1 MLEEIRK
8 RLRGVPFTLFV
19 IRLTD
24 GRALRVN
31 HPDFLWMPKPSR
43 IYFFD
48 EADDASERV
57 NVLHIVSVRG
67 VEEMEAA

>member
-8 RLRGVPFTLFV
+8 RLRSVPFAPFI

-24 GRALRVN
+24 GRALKVN
-31 HPDFLWMPKPSR
+31 YPDFLWMPKPSR
-43 IYFFD
+43 VFYFD
-48 EADDASERV
+48 ETDDVSERV

-67 VEEMEAA
+67 VEEMEPT

>member
-8 RLRGVPFTLFV
+8 RLHCAPFAPFI

-24 GRALRVN
+24 GRALKVN
-31 HPDFLWMPKPSR
+31 HPDFVWMPKPAAVF
-43 IYFFD
+43 YFD
-48 EADDASERV
+48 EADGASERL

-67 VEEMEAA
+67 VEEVQAA

>member
-8 RLRGVPFTLFV
+8 RLHAVPFSPFV

-24 GRALRVN
+24 GRALTVN
-31 HPDFLWMPKPSR
+31 HPDFLWMPKPTR
-43 IYFFD
+43 IFFFD

-67 VEEMEAA
+67 MKEMEAA